1 MDEKHAP
8 WRCKGTATRDDS
20 AVSDFHEAWGVPEGE
35 FQIRGTNET
44 HSFALV
50 HICIKGPMTGYA
62 STIRPGSLQPEHT
75 PKSQASAYSVMMAGE
90 RVRARAAPPPFILRE
105 VMMAVENIDAKS
117 LGELLR
123 FVGDDEARMEMLNS
137 EMAIEVPANLLV
149 ETKGFSEAQKSFAG
163 LYTPLVYL
171 FRVVASQGIRR
182 RHREI
187 YNLTKLL
194 LEARAD
200 PQVLTSTTIF
210 TPINRHQA
218 AGKHTT
224 HTALH
229 LLMSPDDTC
238 VVSFN
243 LDGEN

>member
-1 MDEKHAP
+1 
-8 WRCKGTATRDDS
+8 
-20 AVSDFHEAWGVPEGE
+20 
-35 FQIRGTNET
+35 
-44 HSFALV
+44 
-50 HICIKGPMTGYA
+50 
-62 STIRPGSLQPEHT
+62 
-75 PKSQASAYSVMMAGE
+75 
-90 RVRARAAPPPFILRE
+90 
-105 VMMAVENIDAKS
+105 MAVENIDAKS

-149 ETKGFSEAQKSFAG
+149 ETKGSSEAQKSFAG

-243 LDGEN
+243 LDGSGRATAGCQAAARSWGAGTSIAKIVKNEIKGGFSSEEIVSFRSLLFYFGNLRTD